1 MDDREAERL
10 LRDQERDRNTAARL
24 RAWDRG
30 HRLANARLESED
42 IPPVPI
48 RFDEHDLPYVDPYG
62 DDTPIC
68 GIFQTR
74 QSACD
79 KPAGWGTGH
88 IGTGPCYAHGGNS
101 PKEKVGGA
109 LMTAHAIATI
119 MDVDPWEAIEIALRR
134 AAAWSAWYQA
144 KLAEVTDD
152 DALRPGGD
160 AWDWVMGAR
169 EMTESMAKYAKMAH
183 DMGVAERKL
192 QVVELQGQ
200 MIAKVLMTTL
210 HELGL
215 SQDMEDRAR
224 AVMDTQLRM
233 LATRGQAD
241 VIPGELSV

>member
-1 MDDREAERL
+1 
-10 LRDQERDRNTAARL
+10 
-24 RAWDRG
+24 
-30 HRLANARLESED
+30 
-42 IPPVPI
+42 
-48 RFDEHDLPYVDPYG
+48 
-62 DDTPIC
+62 
-68 GIFQTR
+68 
-74 QSACD
+74 
-79 KPAGWGTGH
+79 
-88 IGTGPCYAHGGNS
+88 
-101 PKEKVGGA
+101 
-109 LMTAHAIATI
+109 MTAHAIATI

-160 AWDWVMGAR
+160 AWDWVTGAR

-200 MIAKVLMTTL
+200 MIAKVLTTTL

-224 AVMDTQLRM
+224 AVMDAQLRM

-241 VIPGELSV
+241 VIQGELSV

>member
-1 MDDREAERL
+1 
-10 LRDQERDRNTAARL
+10 
-24 RAWDRG
+24 
-30 HRLANARLESED
+30 
-42 IPPVPI
+42 
-48 RFDEHDLPYVDPYG
+48 
-62 DDTPIC
+62 
-68 GIFQTR
+68 
-74 QSACD
+74 
-79 KPAGWGTGH
+79 
-88 IGTGPCYAHGGNS
+88 
-101 PKEKVGGA
+101 
-109 LMTAHAIATI
+109 MTAHAIATI

-160 AWDWVMGAR
+160 AWDWVTGAR

-192 QVVELQGQ
+192 QVIELQGQ
-200 MIAKVLMTTL
+200 MIAKVLTTTL

-224 AVMDTQLRM
+224 AVMDAQLRM

-241 VIPGELSV
+241 VIQGELSV